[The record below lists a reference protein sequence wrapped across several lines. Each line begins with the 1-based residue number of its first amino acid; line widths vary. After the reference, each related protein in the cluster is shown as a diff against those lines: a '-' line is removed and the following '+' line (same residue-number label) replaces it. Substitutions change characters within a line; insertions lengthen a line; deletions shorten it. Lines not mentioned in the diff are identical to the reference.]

1 MKLKILTQLAILI
14 GVCLAGE
21 VIAQFIPI
29 PFPAGV
35 VSMVL
40 LLILL
45 FSGALKLR
53 HISDVGNFL
62 LKNMAFFFI
71 PAGVSIIE
79 HIPTLKP
86 IIIPFLAICLISTFV
101 TFAVTFISVRI
112 TSSLMSMAA
121 KRTSEND
128 TNKL

>member
-1 MKLKILTQLAILI
+1 MKLRIFTQLTVLI
-14 GVCLAGE
+14 GICLAGE
-21 VIAQFIPI
+21 IIAQFIPI

-45 FSGALKLR
+45 FTGLIKLR
-53 HISDVGNFL
+53 HISDAGDFL

-86 IIIPFLAICLISTFV
+86 IIIPFLAICLISTFITFTV
-101 TFAVTFISVRI
+101 TFLSVRV
-112 TSSLMSMAA
+112 TSLLMS
-121 KRTSEND
+121 KISERND
-128 TNKL
+128 